1 MDKQKVF
8 DDLKAKGLIPDGFTA
23 EDLTEEKLT
32 ELSLKAVTPTEP
44 QKQPEILSM
53 KDFEAMIHKNFD
65 KIVKDYGI
73 DQIDRKYMKLP
84 GVELTDEEKLI
95 PDERTKANIKMR
107 KFVKNIMNTKTLNSE
122 SSNAAGLYTVPEE
135 FRAEVIRLLNLYGIF
150 RRNSTVLNMSS
161 KTLKIPKLLTAPSG
175 AFVDETSA
183 KSESNPTF
191 DQLTLTRN
199 EYAFITGVSNQLL
212 QDTAI
217 DLIGLLAEL
226 AANDFARAEDSE
238 GFIGTGSPITG
249 WAKASDIV
257 EITNASSKVTYATAL
272 LYDILVETVTGIPSV
287 ALPGSKWYMHPSI
300 LGLVMK
306 ITDTA
311 SMPMP
316 IFREVLTRGVEFG
329 NILGFPYELS
339 SLLPSTSDAVQLDKA
354 FCFFGNLKYAYFGNR
369 NTMSMLASD
378 IATVGSNSAFESN
391 LTFFRF
397 EQSFDIDF
405 ALPTALARIQTDAS

>member
-23 EDLTEEKLT
+23 EDMTEEKLT
-32 ELSLKAVTPTEP
+32 ELSLKAATPTEP
-44 QKQPEILSM
+44 QKQPDSLSM
-53 KDFEAMIHKNFD
+53 KDFEAMMHKNFD

-84 GVELTDEEKLI
+84 GIELTDEEKLI

-107 KFVKNIMNTKTLNSE
+107 KFITNIMATKTLNSE

-135 FRAEVIRLLNLYGIF
+135 FRAEVIRLLNQYGIF
-150 RRNSTVLNMSS
+150 RRNATVLNMSS

-183 KSESNPTF
+183 KGESNPTF

-226 AANDFARAEDSE
+226 AANDFAKAEDTQ
-238 GFIGTGSPITG
+238 GFLGTGSPITG
-249 WAKASDIV
+249 WASASDIV
-257 EITNASSKVTYATAL
+257 EITNGTAKVTYATAL

-287 ALPGSKWYMHPSI
+287 ALDGAKWFMHPSI
-300 LGLVMK
+300 LGVIMK
-306 ITDTA
+306 ITDSA
-311 SMPMP
+311 SKP
-316 IFREVLTRGVEFG
+316 IFSDILTRGTAFA
-329 NILGFPYELS
+329 NILGHPYELS
-339 SLLPSTSDAVQLDKA
+339 SLLPATSDAVQTAKP
-354 FCFFGNLKYAYFGNR
+354 FCFFGNLKYAYFGQR

-378 IATVGSNSAFESN
+378 IATVGSNSAFEKN

-405 ALPTALARIQTDAS
+405 ALPTALARITAD